1 MWHSDND
8 AIEVVNKLNAD
19 DGYARKLAEASGD
32 FARKYLVK
40 EVMMVSGCMG
50 RGGASLTRAKH
61 KADCGDDGEGLHGQ
75 RRWVFKRAEC
85 RDERAGFV

>member
-32 FARKYLVK
+32 FARKYL
-40 EVMMVSGCMG
+40 EIG
-50 RGGASLTRAKH
+50 RAH
-61 KADCGDDGEGLHGQ
+61 
-75 RRWVFKRAEC
+75 V
-85 RDERAGFV
+85 